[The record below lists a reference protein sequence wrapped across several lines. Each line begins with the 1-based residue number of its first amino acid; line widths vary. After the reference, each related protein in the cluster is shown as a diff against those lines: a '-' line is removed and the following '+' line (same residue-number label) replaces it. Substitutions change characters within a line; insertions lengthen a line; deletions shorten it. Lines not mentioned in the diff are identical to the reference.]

1 MPYVLVEEVKVD
13 EQVGKS
19 ERNTADNLRD
29 SDNGVYV
36 LYEVTA
42 YTSGL
47 ESTGKHPNDPAY
59 GITASGE
66 HVREGVTVACPPSM
80 AFGTRLEI
88 EGVGERVCADR
99 GSKITEGRLDIY
111 FTNVKEAIKF
121 GRRELRARILRSAR
135 DVE

>member
-1 MPYVLVEEVKVD
+1 MPYVLVEEVKAD
-13 EQVGKS
+13 EETRKS
-19 ERNTADNLRD
+19 ERNTTDNTRN

-42 YTSGL
+42 YTSNF

-66 HVREGVTVACPPSM
+66 HVREGVTAACPPSM

-88 EGVGERVCADR
+88 EGVGERVCSDR
-99 GSKITEGRLDIY
+99 GGAITEGRLDLYIA
-111 FTNVKEAIKF
+111 NLKDAQAF
-121 GRRELRARILRSAR
+121 GRQRLNVRVI
-135 DVE
+135 D